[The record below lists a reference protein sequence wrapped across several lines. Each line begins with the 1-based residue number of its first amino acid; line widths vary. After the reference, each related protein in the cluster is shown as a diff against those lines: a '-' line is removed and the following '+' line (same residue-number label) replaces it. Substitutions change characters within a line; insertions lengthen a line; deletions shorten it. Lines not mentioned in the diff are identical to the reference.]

1 VIDATSSTF
10 MVSYDGRTWR
20 RLARLGL
27 ADMTVSPSDPAIVIA
42 TAEQG
47 LLRSADRG
55 RTSTPVT
62 RRAHVRR
69 LARRRVLRPR
79 RCRRGLGEPDGGTTW
94 QRRGELGS
102 QPSAPTVTEAGQ
114 LFAANEEAVVTSR
127 DGGRTFSTVTSYTT
141 VAHG

>member
-1 VIDATSSTF
+1 VLTAA
-10 MVSYDGRTWR
+10 GRLR
-20 RLARLGL
+20 RLPGAPMFVDWRAAGCYGL
-27 ADMTVSPSDPAIVIA
+27 DAAGAAWAS
-42 TAEQG
+42 
-47 LLRSADRG
+47 
-55 RTSTPVT
+55 
-62 RRAHVRR
+62 
-69 LARRRVLRPR
+69 
-79 RCRRGLGEPDGGTTW
+79 PDGGTTW